1 MVAGAWRV
9 VDGQPLGIETGQLR
23 EAHTRL
29 AHTLFG
35 TL

>member
-9 VDGQPLGIETGQLR
+9 VDGQPLGVETGQLR

-29 AHTLFG
+29 ARTLFG